1 VLSGK
6 DFSSRHLQRVCERAS
21 PRRREGTRERGS
33 DGLGHTP
40 VQTTLTNV
48 AFASTRQSLSTS
60 LRALQTTPASTS
72 TSVPPLVPGLP
83 DAFAQLL
90 TTFRHTV
97 TGLSLAFKPPITVP
111 AAIAQLDK
119 LSDQLGRIIS
129 CVIAASAGE
138 AWDLSSLVEE
148 WRDGVLTI
156 AGEVDKYLDALEDG
170 GRTDA
175 GPSDN
180 PYLLHTGMVWDSI
193 DKLDKELSRTEVQ
206 AVAKR
211 WEGQKE
217 VVKDAWNEFKE
228 FLEDAGGKD
237 GEAEA
242 EGNEARLDLDDD
254 DDEWGELERAMAG
267 GEMTAEEKAR
277 AEAVRGITTF
287 TADTTGQAPAR
298 TAPNPA
304 RDCTSLPV
312 VTFTGDV
319 IPAIAPGVFRVSRRF
334 RHRHRV
340 HVPRARRKG
349 DRGRPV
355 RP

>member
-267 GEMTAEEKAR
+267 G
-277 AEAVRGITTF
+277 RGE
-287 TADTTGQAPAR
+287 GSCR
-298 TAPNPA
+298 G
-304 RDCTSLPV
+304 CTWHN
-312 VTFTGDV
+312 DV
-319 IPAIAPGVFRVSRRF
+319 YS
-334 RHRHRV
+334 
-340 HVPRARRKG
+340 
-349 DRGRPV
+349 
-355 RP
+355 

>member
-1 VLSGK
+1 MEKTTAHDTHSRPPEGQVLGR
-6 DFSSRHLQRVCERAS
+6 F
-21 PRRREGTRERGS
+21 
-33 DGLGHTP
+33 P

-60 LRALQTTPASTS
+60 IRALQTNPASTS

-156 AGEVDKYLDALEDG
+156 AGEVDKYLDALEEG
-170 GRTDA
+170 ARTDA
-175 GPSDN
+175 GPADN

-193 DKLDKELSRTEVQ
+193 DKLDKDLSRTEVQ

-228 FLEDAGGKD
+228 FLEDAGGDDGD
-237 GEAEA
+237 GEGDEA
-242 EGNEARLDLDDD
+242 GLDFGDD
-254 DDEWGELERAMAG
+254 DDEWGELEKAMAG

-277 AEAVRGITTF
+277 AEAVRVTTRVSV
-287 TADTTGQAPAR
+287 DTTGQAPAG

-304 RDCTSLPV
+304 RDCASLPV
-312 VTFTGDV
+312 VAFTGDV
-319 IPAIAPGVFRVSRRF
+319 IPAIASGVFRVSRRF

-340 HVPRARRKG
+340 HVPRARGEG